1 MSMNIVGADAV
12 FHGPIARR
20 QTFGVGAGIP
30 EKIDVPQQRECRLSL
45 TPVLSLTIAGVDP
58 AEAVNSSVRV
68 MTIFT
73 GLWLFSANAIATGSR
88 RGSILPPKPPPTLV
102 QIIRI
107 LLSGTPNRL
116 AITVR
121 NSKTS
126 WEQVQTVTVPP
137 TTAAV
142 VACGSI

>member
-1 MSMNIVGADAV
+1 MA
-12 FHGPIARR
+12 
-20 QTFGVGAGIP
+20 
-30 EKIDVPQQRECRLSL
+30 
-45 TPVLSLTIAGVDP
+45 PVLSFTVAGVDP
-58 AEAVNSSVRV
+58 AAAVNSSVRV

-126 WEQVQTVTVPP
+126 WEQVQTVTMPP

-142 VACGSI
+142 GGVRFHIAVMNLAGVKLVFENIVGFF